1 MDFQAFIS
9 NLFVVIPN
17 PPERCQALRIPD
29 ANKLTDFSAS
39 CWAISMILSYSSGG
53 ILNIS
58 AIILCFSSRAR
69 VISSSFSA
77 SLAIFCSTLSSVYII
92 EVKRD
97 SSRNFITGRSPR
109 KLRAHAALNYKTQR
123 ERDCSSRGARP
134 PSLS

>member
-1 MDFQAFIS
+1 MIPFQIIKSRTSLFTWTKAFIS

-17 PPERCQALRIPD
+17 PLKRCQAQRILN
-29 ANKLTDFSAS
+29 ANKLTGFSAS

-92 EVKRD
+92 EVKTD
-97 SSRNFITGRSPR
+97 SSRNFII
-109 KLRAHAALNYKTQR
+109 
-123 ERDCSSRGARP
+123 DCSSGARP